1 MTRESIDHILVKY
14 ILSIKCILDND
25 DGIHKLALHIK
36 SLEEHIAK
44 LESSKTCKNCQ
55 YEHLD
60 RYGDNHCK
68 FENMC
73 MRDFDDYY
81 KAKETK

>member
-1 MTRESIDHILVKY
+1 MMTREEHRLNTKNMSP
-14 ILSIKCILDND
+14 D
-25 DGIHKLALHIK
+25 DMFDYLYT
-36 SLEEHIAK
+36 SLE
-44 LESSKTCKNCQ
+44 LLQSPKTCDGCQ

-81 KAKETK
+81 KAKEIK

>member
-1 MTRESIDHILVKY
+1 MMTQEEFIKIEKEWVKNEIPTMFY
-14 ILSIKCILDND
+14 IGELQRYKN
-25 DGIHKLALHIK
+25 
-36 SLEEHIAK
+36 SLEERIAK
-44 LESSKTCKNCQ
+44 LETLKTCDGCQ

-81 KAKETK
+81 KAKEN

>member
-1 MTRESIDHILVKY
+1 MMTQEEFMKIEKEWINNEIPTMFY
-14 ILSIKCILDND
+14 IGELQQYKN
-25 DGIHKLALHIK
+25 
-36 SLEEHIAK
+36 SLEERI
-44 LESSKTCKNCQ
+44 LELETPKTCKGCQ

-60 RYGDNHCK
+60 RYGDNRCK

-81 KAKETK
+81 KTKEN